1 MHPRPRTAKRARVS
15 FDPDLDVVT
24 ESLTIEGGLATGH
37 QGGGWGG
44 HWQTRTEM
52 PQLTTGKGKEAMEP
66 PLTKSKRPLEALSAS
81 FSLHPGH
88 DVAVET
94 TTCHFCRRA
103 NLWLYLTCGVCQLTT
118 HANCYYRLGSDEAA
132 YYEKNSSNWRC
143 QDCGGPQRHADCALS
158 DNGQVVQQHVGSRL
172 PSSGYHVLG
181 DGDVVAG
188 THQSLRSDCVLSTAM
203 EDPSMLSH
211 PPTTDVMLIDQNLS
225 DQDMTSNTPKKR
237 RTKTKKSGSLNHG
250 GHSTQHRKHFQKQG
264 SVSLQKEMTHQ
275 DQDP

>member
-1 MHPRPRTAKRARVS
+1 M
-15 FDPDLDVVT
+15 
-24 ESLTIEGGLATGH
+24 
-37 QGGGWGG
+37 
-44 HWQTRTEM
+44 
-52 PQLTTGKGKEAMEP
+52 
-66 PLTKSKRPLEALSAS
+66 
-81 FSLHPGH
+81 
-88 DVAVET
+88 
-94 TTCHFCRRA
+94 
-103 NLWLYLTCGVCQLTT
+103 CQLIT
-118 HANCYYRLGSDEAA
+118 HAKCYYTLGSDETA
-132 YYEKNSSNWRC
+132 YYETNPSAWRC

-172 PSSGYHVLG
+172 PSSGYPALG

-203 EDPSMLSH
+203 EDPSMISH

-264 SVSLQKEMTHQ
+264 SVSLQKETTHQ